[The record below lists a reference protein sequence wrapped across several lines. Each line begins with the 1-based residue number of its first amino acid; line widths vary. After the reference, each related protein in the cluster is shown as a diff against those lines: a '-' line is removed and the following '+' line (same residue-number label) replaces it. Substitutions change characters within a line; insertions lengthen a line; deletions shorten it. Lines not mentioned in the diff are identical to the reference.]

1 LPGRHRSSPQRL
13 RAAGRHRRGPSRLT
27 VGAVAV
33 TVVTVAGVSAGVAF
47 AATGTPPS
55 GGPGGQAGQGS
66 QGAGHGRPAAGTLSP
81 AAVSGQ
87 ATPYQA
93 GSQQSRSSGHSGGK
107 TAVRH
112 PAKSGRRTTTAARS
126 GGGARPRPAHP
137 HATPSPSASATA
149 SPAKPYEF
157 YDSIDPETVP
167 AGAEVA
173 TYADGAHPT
182 PVSLVAGRKHVLW
195 IDDLGTD
202 PKAQAVDVEPGCAT
216 PSQVP
221 QWVKSHLADDPGSL
235 AIVYT
240 TISEWSEVQ
249 QDVSGLPASMQSKIR
264 WWIADPT
271 GSPHIVPGS
280 QATQWY
286 WGSNYDE
293 SEALPSF

>member
-1 LPGRHRSSPQRL
+1 S
-13 RAAGRHRRGPSRLT
+13 
-27 VGAVAV
+27 
-33 TVVTVAGVSAGVAF
+33 
-47 AATGTPPS
+47 
-55 GGPGGQAGQGS
+55 
-66 QGAGHGRPAAGTLSP
+66 
-81 AAVSGQ
+81 
-87 ATPYQA
+87 
-93 GSQQSRSSGHSGGK
+93 K
-107 TAVRH
+107 
-112 PAKSGRRTTTAARS
+112 
-126 GGGARPRPAHP
+126 
-137 HATPSPSASATA
+137 
-149 SPAKPYEF
+149 PAKPYEF

-182 PVSLVAGRKHVLW
+182 PTSLVAGRKDVLW

-202 PKAQAVDVEPGCAT
+202 PKAQVVDVEPGCAT
-216 PSQVP
+216 PAQVP
-221 QWVKSHLADDPGSL
+221 QWVKGHLADDPGSL

-240 TISEWSEVQ
+240 TISQWSQVQ
-249 QDVSGLPASMQSKIR
+249 QEVSSLPASMQSKIR

>member
-1 LPGRHRSSPQRL
+1 
-13 RAAGRHRRGPSRLT
+13 
-27 VGAVAV
+27 
-33 TVVTVAGVSAGVAF
+33 VVTVAGVSAGVAF
-47 AATGTPPS
+47 AATGGPPAGGTAADGHAGHPGVPLTDASSGAAMSRHAARYRDGANQSRRTSGPASSSARGDRKSAGHQSAGSGHRGGPAPKAAPS
-55 GGPGGQAGQGS
+55 G
-66 QGAGHGRPAAGTLSP
+66 
-81 AAVSGQ
+81 
-87 ATPYQA
+87 
-93 GSQQSRSSGHSGGK
+93 K
-107 TAVRH
+107 
-112 PAKSGRRTTTAARS
+112 
-126 GGGARPRPAHP
+126 
-137 HATPSPSASATA
+137 PSPSASAA
-149 SPAKPYEF
+149 PAQPYEF

-173 TYADGAHPT
+173 TYATGARPT
-182 PVSLVAGRKHVLW
+182 PVSLVAGRKKVLW
-195 IDDLGTD
+195 IDTEGTD
-202 PKAQAVDVEPGCAT
+202 PQAQVIDVEPGCAS

-221 QWVKSHLADDPGSL
+221 QWVHSHLGDDPGSV

-249 QDVSGLPASMQSKIR
+249 QDVSSLPASMQARIR

>member
-1 LPGRHRSSPQRL
+1 
-13 RAAGRHRRGPSRLT
+13 
-27 VGAVAV
+27 
-33 TVVTVAGVSAGVAF
+33 VTVAGVSAGVAF
-47 AATGTPPS
+47 AATGGPPA
-55 GGPGGQAGQGS
+55 GGT
-66 QGAGHGRPAAGTLSP
+66 GADGHGRHPGTPLAGASSGTAMSRPASRFRTTASQAGRTSGRASSSARGDRKAAGH
-81 AAVSGQ
+81 Q
-87 ATPYQA
+87 AA
-93 GSQQSRSSGHSGGK
+93 GSAHRSAAPK
-107 TAVRH
+107 
-112 PAKSGRRTTTAARS
+112 AARS
-126 GGGARPRPAHP
+126 GK
-137 HATPSPSASATA
+137 PSPSVSAA
-149 SPAKPYEF
+149 PAQPYEF

-173 TYADGAHPT
+173 TYATGAHPT
-182 PVSLVAGRKHVLW
+182 PASLVAGRKKVIW
-195 IDDLGTD
+195 IDTEGTD
-202 PKAQAVDVEPGCAT
+202 PRAQAIDVEPGCAS

-221 QWVKSHLADDPGSL
+221 QWVQTHLTDDPGTV

-249 QDVSGLPASMQSKIR
+249 QDVSSLPASMQSKIR